1 MVLFWLLIAELK
13 IVGTVVSTETE
24 VESVVVVDWVA
35 FIAVDKELASTVK
48 DTTPSVSTVS
58 TVYFIVQS

>member
-24 VESVVVVDWVA
+24 LEFVVEVACVA
-35 FIAVDKELASTVK
+35 FVAVDKELASTVK
-48 DTTPSVSTVS
+48 DTTPSESTVS